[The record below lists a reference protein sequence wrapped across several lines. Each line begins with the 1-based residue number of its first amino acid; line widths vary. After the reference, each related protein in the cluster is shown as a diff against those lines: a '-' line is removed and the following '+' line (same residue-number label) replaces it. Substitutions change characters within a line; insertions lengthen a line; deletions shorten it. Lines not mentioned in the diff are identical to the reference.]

1 MNFKKIM
8 ITLFLLNV
16 FTVNAFND
24 PEIFNINTHTNTSNG
39 TDKHNNYFNQNVKLR
54 FYENMEECLNNEDI
68 LLKTNNNYDMN
79 CNCLNTSQ
87 CMNTLFNSRDFKSQ
101 RWKVNNTFVNGSQCE
116 FKTGR
121 VCDMCG
127 SYSVRA
133 DIVLFGNICINRQI
147 SNILLILFIM
157 CGCITCVFGLVYCMY
172 NIIFISDGNHVLIR
186 RRRGY
191 SNLIN
196 NTEKNTGKPPSYNG
210 TI

>member
-8 ITLFLLNV
+8 ITLLLLNV

-24 PEIFNINTHTNTSNG
+24 PEIFNNNITSKFSNTSNG

-87 CMNTLFNSRDFKSQ
+87 CMNTLFNSKDFKSQ
-101 RWKVNNTFVNGSQCE
+101 KWKVNNTFVNGSQCE
-116 FKTGR
+116 FKNGR
-121 VCDMCG
+121 VCDICG
-127 SYSVRA
+127 SYPVRA
-133 DIVLFGNICINRQI
+133 DIILFGDICVNRGI
-147 SNILLILFIM
+147 MTILLVLFIM
-157 CGCITCVFGLVYCMY
+157 CGGITCAFGLIYWMY
-172 NIIFISDGNHVLIR
+172 NIILNSDGKHVLIR

-196 NTEKNTGKPPSYNG
+196 ETEKPPSYNG

>member
-1 MNFKKIM
+1 MNFKKLM

-16 FTVNAFND
+16 FTVNGFND
-24 PEIFNINTHTNTSNG
+24 PQIFNINTHTNTSNG

-68 LLKTNNNYDMN
+68 LLKTNNNYDMD

-87 CMNTLFNSRDFKSQ
+87 CMNTLFNSSDFKSQ
-101 RWKVNNTFVNGSQCE
+101 MWKVNNTFVNGSQCE
-116 FKTGR
+116 FKMGR

-127 SYSVRA
+127 SYPVRA
-133 DIVLFGNICINRQI
+133 DIVLFGKICSSGYIMTFL
-147 SNILLILFIM
+147 SILFIM
-157 CGCITCVFGLVYCMY
+157 CGGITCAFGVVYCM
-172 NIIFISDGNHVLIR
+172 NSIIINSDGTHIIR

-196 NTEKNTGKPPSYNG
+196 NTEKPPSYNG